1 MIDDDTEYRIVT
13 KECELLSELRVSAYI
28 RTNPTCKLGL
38 QDPGE
43 GEL

>member
-1 MIDDDTEYRIVT
+1 MIDGDTECRIVT
-13 KECELLSELRVSAYI
+13 NRCELLSELGVCANI
-28 RTNPTCKLGL
+28 RMNPTCKLGL

>member
-1 MIDDDTEYRIVT
+1 MTDGDTECRIVT
-13 KECELLSELRVSAYI
+13 NKGELLSEFGVCAFI

>member
-1 MIDDDTEYRIVT
+1 MIDGDTECRIVANG
-13 KECELLSELRVSAYI
+13 CELLSEWGVSAYI

-38 QDPGE
+38 QDAGE

>member
-1 MIDDDTEYRIVT
+1 MIDDDTECRIVT
-13 KECELLSELRVSAYI
+13 NECELLSEWGVSAYM

>member
-1 MIDDDTEYRIVT
+1 MIDGDTECRIVT
-13 KECELLSELRVSAYI
+13 NECEPLSEWGVSACI
-28 RTNPTCKLGL
+28 RRNPTCKLGL

>member
-1 MIDDDTEYRIVT
+1 MIDGDTERRIVMN
-13 KECELLSELRVSAYI
+13 KCELLSELGVGAYI
-28 RTNPTCKLGL
+28 RTNPTRKLGV

>member
-1 MIDDDTEYRIVT
+1 MIDGDTECGIVAN
-13 KECELLSELRVSAYI
+13 ECELLSELEVSAYI
-28 RTNPTCKLGL
+28 RTNPTCKLGP

>member
-1 MIDDDTEYRIVT
+1 MAYDDTYCSIMT
-13 KECELLSELRVSAYI
+13 NQCELLSAWRVSVYI

>member
-1 MIDDDTEYRIVT
+1 MIDGDTECRIVAN
-13 KECELLSELRVSAYI
+13 ECELLSKLEVSAYI

>member
-1 MIDDDTEYRIVT
+1 MIDGDTECRIVT
-13 KECELLSELRVSAYI
+13 NECEPLSEWGVGACI

>member
-1 MIDDDTEYRIVT
+1 MIDGDTECRVVT
-13 KECELLSELRVSAYI
+13 NKCALLSELRVSAYI

>member
-1 MIDDDTEYRIVT
+1 MVYGDTECRIVT
-13 KECELLSELRVSAYI
+13 NRCELLSEWRVSTYI

>member
-1 MIDDDTEYRIVT
+1 MIDGDTECRIVT
-13 KECELLSELRVSAYI
+13 KECELLSELGVSAYI